1 MWVWSEATCTL
12 FLFQASSD
20 KTRSSSHGIRTDYAS
35 ILGTNSEGANIWH
48 EPVIWHVPILF
59 SKIVYI
65 FLPEDLDKNQS
76 KLRCFWFYYFFKV
89 AVNESVLKSFLL
101 LLNTA

>member
-1 MWVWSEATCTL
+1 MRVWSEATCTL
-12 FLFQASSD
+12 FLFHTSSD
-20 KTRSSSHGIRTDYAS
+20 KTRSSSYGIRTDYAYL
-35 ILGTNSEGANIWH
+35 LGTNSEGANIWH

-59 SKIVYI
+59 NKIVYI

-76 KLRCFWFYYFFKV
+76 KLRGLVFLNV

-101 LLNTA
+101 LNTA